1 MKSSNQNKN
10 LIKGVIY
17 AGTASISWGFLAV
30 FLKVSLKYVDPITL
44 SWFRFII
51 ALIVL
56 VIVLYLRDKRKLNII
71 KHPPIVA
78 IIAAVCLAINYI
90 TYIMGINKTSPSNA
104 QVFMQIGPM
113 LLAVAGIFLFK
124 EKLSKTQLLGFLV
137 AIGGFVLFFNE
148 QLNAILLESHGEY
161 KTGSLLIIGSSVSWA
176 IFAALQKSINHK
188 YDPQSLNIIHFAIP
202 CLMLLPWVDFSVFQS
217 FSFSVWLLVLFLGV
231 NTVLAYGA
239 LAEAF
244 QYMEAN
250 KVAVIIVINPI
261 ITIATM
267 SVLSYLEVDFVEP
280 EFIGLVGILG
290 ALLVISGAVL
300 VVWRRRSNNGIQK

>member
-1 MKSSNQNKN
+1 MKPSNQSKN
-10 LIKGVIY
+10 LAKGVIY
-17 AGTASISWGFLAV
+17 AGFASMLWGFLAV

-51 ALIVL
+51 ALTVL
-56 VIVLYLRDKRKLNII
+56 TSVLYFRDKRKLNII
-71 KHPPIVA
+71 KNPPIIAV
-78 IIAAVCLAINYI
+78 IAAGFLGINYI

-124 EKLSKTQLLGFLV
+124 EKLSRVQLLGFFV
-137 AIGGFVLFFNE
+137 AIVGFSLFFSE
-148 QLNAILLESHGEY
+148 QLNSILLASHSEY
-161 KTGSLLIIGSSVSWA
+161 KTGSLLVIGSSICWA
-176 IFAALQKSINHK
+176 CFAALQKSINHK
-188 YDPQSLNIIHFAIP
+188 FDPQSLNIIHFAIP
-202 CLMLLPWVDFSVFQS
+202 CIMLLPWVDFSVFQNLS
-217 FSFSVWLLVLFLGV
+217 FSLWLLVLFLGI
-231 NTVLAYGA
+231 NTVLAYGS

-261 ITIATM
+261 ITIITM
-267 SVLSYLEVDFVEP
+267 SILSYFEVEFVEP
-280 EFIGLVGILG
+280 EFVGLIGIIG

-300 VVWRRRSNNGIQK
+300 VVWRRPKKSEFES

>member
-1 MKSSNQNKN
+1 MNPSNQNKN
-10 LIKGVIY
+10 LVKGVLY
-17 AGTASISWGFLAV
+17 AGFASMLWGFLAV
-30 FLKVSLKYVDPITL
+30 FLKVSLKYIDPITL

-56 VIVLYLRDKRKLNII
+56 TSVLYFRDKRKLNII
-71 KHPPIVA
+71 KNPPIVA
-78 IIAAVCLAINYI
+78 VIAAVFLGINYI

-104 QVFMQIGPM
+104 QVFMQIGPI

-124 EKLSKTQLLGFLV
+124 EKLSKIQLLGFLV
-137 AIGGFVLFFNE
+137 AITGFGLFFNE
-148 QLNAILLESHGEY
+148 QLNSILLESHSEY
-161 KTGSLLIIGSSVSWA
+161 KTGSLLIIGSTISWA
-176 IFAALQKSINHK
+176 CFAALQKSINHK
-188 YDPQSLNIIHFAIP
+188 FNPQSLNIIHFGIP
-202 CLMLLPWVDFSVFQS
+202 CLMLLPWVDFSIFQNLS
-217 FSFSVWLLVLFLGV
+217 FSLWLLVLFLGV
-231 NTVLAYGA
+231 NTVLAYGS

-267 SVLSYLEVDFVEP
+267 SILSHFEVEFVEP
-280 EFIGLVGILG
+280 EFVGLIGIIG

-300 VVWRRRSNNGIQK
+300 VVWRRPKKSKIEA